1 MSELTRSQ
9 RIQHTAADLMP
20 PAMLDRVQKRA
31 FLVGVLGALV
41 SLGGAATKT
50 DVFLRCY
57 LVGYML
63 GLGLSLGCL
72 GLLMLQYLTKGNW
85 GFLIRRQLEAGS
97 RNLWMMLVL
106 FLPIAIGVFSGHL
119 YPWADQAK
127 LPAEDLSQF
136 KLQTYLTPKFWAL
149 RAAIYFATWIAL
161 AVLLN
166 KWGRQQDFEDAP
178 DLPRSRRYQKL
189 CGPGMVIFCITVT
202 LAVVDWIM
210 SLDIHWYSTMYG
222 LIFIDGQGLL
232 AMSFMIIMAAALF
245 KYRPMSEVLVPRT
258 LHDLGNLTLAMVML
272 FAYFSFS
279 QFLIIWS
286 GNLPEEIHWFRDRI
300 NDRWGAVA
308 LAIVLLH
315 FAIPFFLLLN
325 KPIKRNLNTLV
336 SVVVIIC
343 VARYL
348 DMLWYIVPNFL
359 HNVVV
364 VNGVPAPDPRGAF
377 HWLDL
382 TCPLAIVGL
391 WVAAFCWQLKSRPL
405 FPVYDPLWA
414 EVEKLHGR

>member
-1 MSELTRSQ
+1 MSEVTRSQ
-9 RIQHTAADLMP
+9 YVQHTAAELMP
-20 PAMLDRVQKRA
+20 PGMLDRVQQRA
-31 FLVGVLGALV
+31 FLLGVLGALACV
-41 SLGGAATKT
+41 IGAVVET

-97 RNLWMMLVL
+97 RNLPMMAVL
-106 FLPIAIGVFSGHL
+106 FLPIALGLDRL
-119 YPWADQAK
+119 YPWAGDSRK
-127 LPAEDLSQF
+127 MLSKEDLDQF
-136 KLQTYLTPKFWAL
+136 KMQAYLTPRYFIL
-149 RAAIYFATWIAL
+149 RAVCYFAIWIAL
-161 AVLLN
+161 SYFLN
-166 KWGRQQDFEDAP
+166 KWGREQDFEDAP

-222 LIFIDGQGLL
+222 LIFIDGQGLI
-232 AMSFMIIMAAALF
+232 AMSFMIIMIGALV
-245 KYRPMSEVLVPRT
+245 KYRPMSDVVVPRT

-286 GNLPEEIHWFRDRI
+286 GNLPEEIHWFIDRT
-300 NDRWGAVA
+300 RGGWGAVA

-325 KPIKRNLNTLV
+325 KPIKRSLKTLV
-336 SVVVIIC
+336 PLVVMLC

-348 DMLWYIVPNFL
+348 DMLWYVVPSFL
-359 HNVVV
+359 HKV
-364 VNGVPAPDPRGAF
+364 VNGVPSPQRLF
-377 HWLDL
+377 SWMDL
-382 TCPLAIVGL
+382 VCPLAVVSL

>member
-1 MSELTRSQ
+1 MSELTRSE
-9 RIQHTAADLMP
+9 RVQHTTAELMP

-41 SLGGAATKT
+41 CLGGAATKP

-57 LVGYML
+57 LVGYLL

-97 RNLWMMLVL
+97 RNLPMMAVL
-106 FLPIAIGVFSGHL
+106 FLPIALGLDRL
-119 YPWADQAK
+119 YPWSDAGRK
-127 LPAEDLSQF
+127 TLSEEDLHQF
-136 KLQTYLTPKFWAL
+136 KMQAYLTPRFFIL
-149 RAAIYFATWIAL
+149 RAAIYFAIWITL
-161 AVLLN
+161 AALLN

-189 CGPGMVIFCITVT
+189 CAPGIVIFCITIT

-210 SLDIHWYSTMYG
+210 SLDIHFYSTMYG
-222 LIFIDGQGLL
+222 LIFIDGQGLF
-232 AMSFMIIMAAALF
+232 AMCFMIIMIAALAR
-245 KYRPMSEVLVPRT
+245 YRPMSDVVVPRT

-286 GNLPEEIHWFRDRI
+286 GNLPEEIHWYLDRI
-300 NDRWGAVA
+300 RTGWGAVGF
-308 LAIVLLH
+308 AIVLLH
-315 FAIPFFLLLN
+315 FAIPFFLLLL
-325 KPIKRNLNTLV
+325 KPIKRNLNSLLFV
-336 SVVVIIC
+336 AVIIC

-348 DMLWYIVPNFL
+348 DVLWYVVPSFL
-359 HNVVV
+359 HGV
-364 VNGVPAPDPRGAF
+364 VNGAPDPRGSF
-377 HWLDL
+377 SWMDL
-382 TCPLAIVGL
+382 TCPIAVVGL

-405 FPVYDPLWA
+405 FPVYDQLWA